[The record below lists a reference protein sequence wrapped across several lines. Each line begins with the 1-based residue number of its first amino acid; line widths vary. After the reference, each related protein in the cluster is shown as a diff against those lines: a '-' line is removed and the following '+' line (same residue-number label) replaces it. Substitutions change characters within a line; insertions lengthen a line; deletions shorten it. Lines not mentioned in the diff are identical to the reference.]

1 MSRQSGKRHT
11 LLLHLEGIGGLGEE
25 IGSFLVLVLSS
36 TEEAEAAAGAL
47 KLLLS
52 LEVTMR
58 QHKIDCR

>member
-1 MSRQSGKRHT
+1 M
-11 LLLHLEGIGGLGEE
+11 LHLEGIGGLGEE

-52 LEVTMR
+52 LEITMR
-58 QHKIDCR
+58 QHRIDCR